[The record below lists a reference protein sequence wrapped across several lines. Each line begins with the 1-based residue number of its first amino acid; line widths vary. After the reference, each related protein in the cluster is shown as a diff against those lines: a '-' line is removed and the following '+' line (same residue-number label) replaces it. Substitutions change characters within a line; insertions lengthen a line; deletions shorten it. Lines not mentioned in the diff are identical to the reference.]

1 MLKVLFYDVEIQL
14 VTFFIKLERTSL
26 KDEENTHSHICFV
39 QCLGKRLLGFP
50 IETLENDCF

>member
-26 KDEENTHSHICFV
+26 KDEENTHTHRYV
-39 QCLGKRLLGFP
+39 LY
-50 IETLENDCF
+50 ND